1 MPRKRDSVVPP
12 TGDLSALREEK
23 KIQWA
28 QSSFGQMCYTITI
41 IITEP
46 RIATVMYENSEI
58 GRSLS
63 LHDGIIIEYL
73 RFCFHS
79 ARTLHRRDEIE
90 CVSFKSNKNRE
101 SKRNSESDDVL

>member
-1 MPRKRDSVVPP
+1 MFKRQMSTRVPP
-12 TGDLSALREEK
+12 TGDLSALCEEK
-23 KIQWA
+23 KTQWA
-28 QSSFGQMCYTITI
+28 QSNFGQMCYT
-41 IITEP
+41 ITEP
-46 RIATVMYENSEI
+46 RIATVMYENPQI
-58 GRSLS
+58 GRLLS
-63 LHDGIIIEYL
+63 LHDGIIIEYS